1 MVNNMQKIEHAYART
16 FSSESGEIVLEH
28 LRRITIERVL
38 GPNATESELRT
49 LEGMR
54 SLVHQIEQ
62 LISRGR
68 GDAETT

>member
-1 MVNNMQKIEHAYART
+1 MEKIEHAYART
-16 FSSESGEIVLEH
+16 FLSESGAIVIKH

-38 GPNATESELRT
+38 GPNASESELRT

-62 LISRGR
+62 MISRGR
-68 GDAETT
+68 DNAKI